1 MRGEEI
7 FLGPVPASENCAQ
20 VGSSGY
26 TERARKECRAYI
38 NQIRRAF
45 GDPPM
50 GGALKII
57 SCPHDFGT
65 YYEVVA
71 FFDDRFPDSVQWA
84 FGVEEGLPDEWD
96 EEAKVELT
104 FLDFP

>member
-1 MRGEEI
+1 MEEI
-7 FLGPVPASENCAQ
+7 FLGPVPVSEDCAQ
-20 VGSSGY
+20 VGSPGY

-38 NQIRRAF
+38 NQIRRTF
-45 GDPPM
+45 GDPPL
-50 GGALKII
+50 GGALKIV

-71 FFDDRFPDSVQWA
+71 YFDDRFPDSIRWA
-84 FGVEEGLPDEWD
+84 FEVEESLPHEWD
-96 EEAKVELT
+96 ELAKVELT